1 MAPTAPVEART
12 GSSTTSTTPQIGS
25 RSCASTTEATSTATA
40 DRWPEPGRDGTLV
53 ARLSNDDRTHRS
65 QTSATDSRSPADRP
79 VVYPIDWKRRR
90 ERLHC
95 RGNRPPASA
104 ADGTLDRA
112 DVGLS
117 IANSVQDRQCN
128 RIRSHARL
136 RAHSRTRRLAEGSRR
151 DIPSGPPSA
160 RLGGSTSSNLGCN
173 GAEQQGIPRDGGGV
187 CAALESRDED
197 GSSGRL
203 RPSALGGLRYL
214 LLKATA
220 GLPLRQAPC

>member
-1 MAPTAPVEART
+1 MPQRRHATRT
-12 GSSTTSTTPQIGS
+12 SSRPRTN
-25 RSCASTTEATSTATA
+25 R
-40 DRWPEPGRDGTLV
+40 PGRRNGRRP
-53 ARLSNDDRTHRS
+53 AM
-65 QTSATDSRSPADRP
+65 TSAWNPRNAMRRRSGWSPPCIELCSVCVRYRSPADRP

-128 RIRSHARL
+128 RIRSRARL

-203 RPSALGGLRYL
+203 RPSALGGPALPCFEGY
-214 LLKATA
+214 A